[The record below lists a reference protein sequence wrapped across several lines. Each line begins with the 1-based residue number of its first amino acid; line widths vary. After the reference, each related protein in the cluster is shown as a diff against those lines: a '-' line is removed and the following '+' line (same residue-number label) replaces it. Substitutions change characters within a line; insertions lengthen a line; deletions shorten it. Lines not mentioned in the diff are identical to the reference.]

1 MSGIFEYSPS
11 CKKLKAHTDIEN
23 KQHQGL
29 DKAFISNKDNR
40 NVNKSLIKK
49 ENKKKK
55 YNMANLIYNRLSFYS
70 YSDDKK
76 SNSLSFK
83 SKHSYLL
90 NCKK

>member
-1 MSGIFEYSPS
+1 MSGSFEYSPS
-11 CKKLKAHTDIEN
+11 YKKLKAHTDIEN